1 MLVKKSN
8 VWNELSRIKYLIE
21 KYIVLECFGLYE
33 RCVILLNMM
42 LDKEFKDE
50 DGKYI
55 IVRKIYSRRFKVI
68 KGVVNKV
75 MLFVYIL
82 FEL

>member
-1 MLVKKSN
+1 MYCFF
-8 VWNELSRIKYLIE
+8 WLI
-21 KYIVLECFGLYE
+21 IIWFFNFIFFVDNE

>member
-1 MLVKKSN
+1 
-8 VWNELSRIKYLIE
+8 
-21 KYIVLECFGLYE
+21 
-33 RCVILLNMM
+33 MM

-55 IVRKIYSRRFKVI
+55 IVRKIYSWRFKVI

>member
-1 MLVKKSN
+1 
-8 VWNELSRIKYLIE
+8 
-21 KYIVLECFGLYE
+21 
-33 RCVILLNMM
+33 MM